1 MNMKVLVWNGSELAR
16 VAYVKEILRKRKFE
30 VHDLYVKSYPQLFWN
45 TLKLPILILKSDIV
59 LTFPP
64 SLKAF
69 MPVFLAKMFGKP
81 RTFDMI
87 YSTVEARVYEDKW
100 KRGSL
105 KERFWRFVESRTCRM
120 ADMVFTHS
128 ESEAEHFSKFYD
140 IKKEKIIPL
149 YSFIDQS
156 KFKPM
161 NKDKKLLRNLNL
173 EDKFVVCFHGSFLK
187 MHGTQYM
194 VKAIPHV
201 LKKHPK
207 TMFLF
212 IGYGAHY
219 DQCISLAKKLGVEK
233 NTIFT
238 GKVNFKDIQRY
249 LSLADVWLGLF
260 SAAEKAQRVSRAGMF
275 EVMAMGIP
283 VITARNRDVVR
294 IFKDMG
300 NIVFTNAE
308 DPKDLAEKI
317 IFLIE
322 NTNLRK
328 KIGKNALEFVDKT
341 MSLSVFE
348 KKIISF
354 INNIANKKCEE

>member
-1 MNMKVLVWNGSELAR
+1 MKVLIWNGSDLSR
-16 VAYVKEILRKRKFE
+16 VEYVKEILSKNKIE
-30 VHDLYVKSYPQLFWN
+30 VHELKVKSYQQLFWN

-69 MPVFLAKMFGKP
+69 IPVFLSKMFGKP

-87 YSTVEARVYEDKW
+87 YSTVESRVYEDKW

-105 KERFWRFVESRTCRM
+105 KERFWRFVESNTCHM

-128 ESEAEHFSKFYD
+128 ESEAEHFSKFYN
-140 IKKEKIIPL
+140 IKKERIIPL

-161 NKDKKLLRNLNL
+161 SKDKKLLRDLNL

-194 VKAIPHV
+194 INAIPYV
-201 LKKHPK
+201 LKKYPNI
-207 TMFLF
+207 MFLF
-212 IGYGAHY
+212 IGYGTHY
-219 DQCISLAKKLGVEK
+219 EQCINLAKKFGVDK

-238 GKVNFKDIQRY
+238 GKVDFKQIQKY

-275 EVMAMGIP
+275 EMMAMGTP

-294 IFKDMG
+294 SFKDME

-308 DPKDLAEKI
+308 DSEDLAEKI

-328 KIGKNALEFVDKT
+328 KIGKNALEFVNKN
-341 MSLSVFE
+341 MSLNIFE

-354 INNIANKKCEE
+354 INSLVKK